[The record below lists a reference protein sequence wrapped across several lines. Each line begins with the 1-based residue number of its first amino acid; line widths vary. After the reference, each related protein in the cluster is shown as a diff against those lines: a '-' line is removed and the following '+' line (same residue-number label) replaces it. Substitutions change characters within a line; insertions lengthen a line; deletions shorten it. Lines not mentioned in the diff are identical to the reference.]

1 MSEAVEARLLKLDAA
16 NLYRDIWKLSWPVMV
31 GTGLH
36 MCFNLVDTFWVS
48 RLGAVLVAI
57 PSLAGSLLWI
67 FMSLTEAI
75 SIGTVAMIARFE
87 GAGRRNLMSHVI
99 AHSFWLA
106 LGMAVVIGLLVS
118 AFAEPLLSL
127 FTEDL
132 DILPQAVSYLYITVL
147 GLIVTFCTTSVSA
160 ALHGI
165 GDTKTPMLVMLV
177 ANGLNIMLDPLLIF
191 GWLRFPALG
200 VLGAAWASMAANAL
214 AFIILLVILFRRK
227 ELGVDSLLVPFNA
240 SIMAN
245 ILKIGMPACL
255 QSAARSSTGTVMFWL
270 VMRGYGEAA
279 GAAFGAG
286 QRIIGLIFVFI
297 SGLSV
302 AATTLTGQVLGT
314 GDKVLARLAA
324 RRLIVMG
331 IAVQV
336 VIGVLYFALAVPINV
351 VFLGDDPV
359 ALAAGIGYVRICS
372 LGLVL
377 GASSS
382 VLGGIFKGA
391 GYTMPTFWAGFI
403 SNWLV
408 KLPMAAIGTLLL
420 GWPVEGIWWA
430 IALSVVVEWWLLYM
444 WQRRGAWLDT
454 EIQVSP

>member
-1 MSEAVEARLLKLDAA
+1 MSEATQTRLLKLDAA
-16 NLYRDIWKLSWPVMV
+16 NLYSDIWKLSWPVMV
-31 GTGLH
+31 GAGLH
-36 MCFNLVDTFWVS
+36 MGFNLVDTFWVS

-57 PSLAGSLLWI
+57 PSLAGSLLWV

-87 GAGRRNLMSHVI
+87 GAGRRDVMSHVI

-106 LGMAVVIGLLVS
+106 LGFAVVIGVLVT
-118 AFAEPLLSL
+118 AFAQPLLSM

-132 DILPQAVSYLYITVL
+132 DILPLAVNYLYITVL
-147 GLIVTFCTTSVSA
+147 GLIFTFCTTSVSA

-165 GDTKTPMLVMLV
+165 GDTRTPMLVILV
-177 ANGLNIMLDPLLIF
+177 TNGLNIILDPLLIF
-191 GWLRFPALG
+191 GWLGFPALG
-200 VLGAAWASMAANAL
+200 VLGAAWATTAANAL
-214 AFIILLVILFRRK
+214 ALVILVVILFRRK
-227 ELGVDSLLVPFNA
+227 DLGVTSLIAPFNA
-240 SIMAN
+240 SILTS

-302 AATTLTGQVLGT
+302 AATTLVGQVLGV
-314 GDKVLARLAA
+314 GDKALARLAA

-336 VIGVLYFALAVPINV
+336 AIGGLYFALAVPISV
-351 VFLGDDPV
+351 VFLGDNAI

-420 GWPVEGIWWA
+420 GWPVDGIWWA
-430 IALSVVVEWWLLYM
+430 IALSVVVEWLILYV

-454 EIQVSP
+454 EIQVST